1 MCKNLASCFIL
12 THRVDVRKWFLA
24 VLMREQMQ
32 VNYHFILHAQLSE
45 CVLRCSLQHSRDLSG
60 ILKCHYNEIC
70 VAVYV
75 YMHACLPVNS

>member
-1 MCKNLASCFIL
+1 
-12 THRVDVRKWFLA
+12 
-24 VLMREQMQ
+24 MQ

-45 CVLRCSLQHSRDLSG
+45 CVLRCSLKHSRDLWG

-75 YMHACLPVNS
+75 YMHACLPACKFLNFITDLLLEVHCQSQICLEKVS